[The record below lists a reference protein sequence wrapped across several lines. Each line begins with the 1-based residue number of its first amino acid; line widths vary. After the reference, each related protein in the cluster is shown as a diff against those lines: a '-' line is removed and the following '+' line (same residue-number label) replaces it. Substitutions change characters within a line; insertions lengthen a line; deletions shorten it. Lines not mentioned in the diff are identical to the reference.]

1 MTIQECYK
9 KMGAD
14 YEDVLKRLYSEGM
27 IRKFARMFLDD
38 DSYPKLERSLK
49 EENVEEAF
57 RAAHTLKGVCQ
68 NLGFDNLYKA
78 SFDIT
83 EKLRGRDTEGCEELL
98 AKVEEQYNN
107 TVDAIHMMED

>member
-1 MTIQECYK
+1 MKYHHAFFSIRSKDKIKIQYK
-9 KMGAD
+9 PPFM
-14 YEDVLKRLYSEGM
+14 EL
-27 IRKFARMFLDD
+27 
-38 DSYPKLERSLK
+38 
-49 EENVEEAF
+49 
-57 RAAHTLKGVCQ
+57 
-68 NLGFDNLYKA
+68 